1 MKELRI
7 LFFGM
12 LGAFSLPPLRALLA
26 AGFPLVGVVIP
37 GQDDAVAVRP
47 LDPVT
52 ATSAG
57 SRQAVSSGSAP
68 TISHLLL
75 TPTQSNIVHLAWQQ
89 QIPVYEISHLTAPE
103 TRRTLAELHPDVAV
117 VACFNKRLPAN
128 LLTLPQHG
136 FLNVHPS
143 RLPHFRGPAPLFWTF
158 QAGIQETGV
167 TVHFMDEGLDT
178 GDIAAQAPLT
188 LPTGVSGREADLL
201 TGTLGGQLLVS
212 SLRQLA
218 NGSLTRSPQPS
229 GGSAQPWP
237 QAKDFRVPTTWSA
250 RRAFNFMR
258 GTAEFGRP
266 YMIEMAAG
274 EIGGEAAPS
283 TSSGTASTG
292 SGTASTG
299 SVLTGSGAMS
309 FTPGSVLSQ
318 PCVSEGDTVLVQFA
332 DGVVTIHR

>member
-1 MKELRI
+1 
-7 LFFGM
+7 
-12 LGAFSLPPLRALLA
+12 
-26 AGFPLVGVVIP
+26 
-37 GQDDAVAVRP
+37 
-47 LDPVT
+47 
-52 ATSAG
+52 
-57 SRQAVSSGSAP
+57 
-68 TISHLLL
+68 
-75 TPTQSNIVHLAWQQ
+75 
-89 QIPVYEISHLTAPE
+89 
-103 TRRTLAELHPDVAV
+103 
-117 VACFNKRLPAN
+117 
-128 LLTLPQHG
+128 
-136 FLNVHPS
+136 
-143 RLPHFRGPAPLFWTF
+143 
-158 QAGIQETGV
+158 
-167 TVHFMDEGLDT
+167 MDEGLDT

-274 EIGGEAAPS
+274 EIGVEAAPSTSSGTAS

-309 FTPGSVLSQ
+309 FTPV
-318 PCVSEGDTVLVQFA
+318 PF
-332 DGVVTIHR
+332 